1 MQNRMFCVFTTLIM
15 SNSLIILAQPR
26 FMQER
31 QWFRR
36 EYASKYYSWGPFALT
51 CLVVEL
57 PYIIVLAAVFLFC
70 FYWTAGLQT
79 ASDRI
84 GYFYILFVVFL
95 ILAVSL
101 GFMIASFSTT
111 PTMAAVINPFFT
123 SILILFAG
131 IVQPPSAMP
140 TFWSSWLYWLGKQPQ
155 R

>member
-1 MQNRMFCVFTTLIM
+1 
-15 SNSLIILAQPR
+15 
-26 FMQER
+26 
-31 QWFRR
+31 
-36 EYASKYYSWGPFALT
+36 
-51 CLVVEL
+51 
-57 PYIIVLAAVFLFC
+57 
-70 FYWTAGLQT
+70 
-79 ASDRI
+79 
-84 GYFYILFVVFL
+84 
-95 ILAVSL
+95 L